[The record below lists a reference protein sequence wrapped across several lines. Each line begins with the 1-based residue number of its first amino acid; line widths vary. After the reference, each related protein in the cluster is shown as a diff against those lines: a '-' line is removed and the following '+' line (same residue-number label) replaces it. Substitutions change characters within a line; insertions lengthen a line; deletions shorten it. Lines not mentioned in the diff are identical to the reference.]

1 MINTYTY
8 FEYMII
14 LKHYYTFFNMKPHIE
29 RNKYKKP
36 LKKNKPTQY
45 EKTILIIQV
54 KIIKVIKKSIIS

>member
-36 LKKNKPTQY
+36 LKKNKPT
-45 EKTILIIQV
+45 
-54 KIIKVIKKSIIS
+54 